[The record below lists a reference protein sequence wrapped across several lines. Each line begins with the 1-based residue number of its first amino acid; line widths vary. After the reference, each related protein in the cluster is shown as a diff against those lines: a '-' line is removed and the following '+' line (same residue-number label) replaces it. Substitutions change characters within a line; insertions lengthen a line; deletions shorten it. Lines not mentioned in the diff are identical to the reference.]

1 MPGRVEPKAQLP
13 GRIEPK
19 APLPGRVEPKAQTPG
34 RVEPK
39 ASLPGRIEP
48 KAQLPGRD
56 EPKAQLRG
64 RVAEEALPKAPRR
77 PGEALFKPANGG
89 EAKARPQLSHAL
101 TREAETLLRK
111 LNGAARD
118 LVEAVDSELP
128 RDLEKRFTGGEGDV
142 YTHHLLENRGARLPR
157 IVERRYKTERVIRG
171 RVDAYMRLFERLLD
185 TFAETPQGDQLV
197 DASLASESGKL
208 YLLLAQASGR
218 ISPQ

>member
-1 MPGRVEPKAQLP
+1 
-13 GRIEPK
+13 
-19 APLPGRVEPKAQTPG
+19 
-34 RVEPK
+34 
-39 ASLPGRIEP
+39 
-48 KAQLPGRD
+48 
-56 EPKAQLRG
+56 LRG
-64 RVAEEALPKAPRR
+64 RVEDEPQPKPRR
-77 PGEALFKPANGG
+77 PGDALAKPANGG
-89 EAKARPQLSHAL
+89 DAKAKPKLSPSL

-118 LVEAVDSELP
+118 IVEAVDSELP
-128 RDLEKRFTGGEGDV
+128 RDLEKKFTGGQSGV
-142 YTHHLLENRGARLPR
+142 YTNYLLENRGARLPR
-157 IVERRYKTERVIRG
+157 IVERRYKTERLIRG